1 MKRFLKATTVV
12 AIISITFFAFSTKTN
27 DSTAEVE
34 AVKSLVLNAY
44 INGAFNELNAEA
56 MRNGFHK
63 DFAIYS
69 AKGEEISKYPIA
81 DWVAGVKKRK
91 AGDYDPKAE
100 KNIWKH
106 NFALVDVTGGSA
118 QVKVELHNQGNHVY
132 TDYLSLL
139 KFESGWKIVAK
150 VYHRHETE

>member
-1 MKRFLKATTVV
+1 MKSTIKGIAALGLS
-12 AIISITFFAFSTKTN
+12 AIFVSSFISKPS
-27 DSTAEVE
+27 DSTAEEE
-34 AVKSLVLNAY
+34 AIKKVILESY
-44 INGAFNELNAEA
+44 INGAFNELDAES

-81 DWVAGVKKRK
+81 DWVAGVEKRK
-91 AGDYDPKAE
+91 ADGYDPRDP

-106 NFALVDVTGGSA
+106 EFANVDVTGGAA
-118 QVKVELHNQGNHVY
+118 QVKVELRNQGKHVY
-132 TDYLSLL
+132 SDYLSLL

-150 VYHRHETE
+150 VYHRH

>member
-1 MKRFLKATTVV
+1 MKKTILTLFSFVLIASIIFGFKVKADKK
-12 AIISITFFAFSTKTN
+12 AE
-27 DSTAEVE
+27 EVE
-34 AVKSLVLNAY
+34 AVKALVLSSY
-44 INGAFNELNAEA
+44 INGAFNELNADA
-56 MRNGFHK
+56 MREGFHK

-81 DWVAGVKKRK
+81 NWAEGVEKRK

-106 NFALVDVTGGSA
+106 NFAQVDVTGGAA
-118 QVKVELHNQGNHVY
+118 QVKVELFNQGKQVY

-150 VYHRHETE
+150 VYHRHP

>member
-1 MKRFLKATTVV
+1 MKSIIKFLFFFVVV
-12 AIISITFFAFSTKTN
+12 AICFFSFAPVSESNTEN
-27 DSTAEVE
+27 EE
-34 AVKSLVLNAY
+34 AVKKVVLESY
-44 INGAFNELNAEA
+44 INGAFNQLDAES
-56 MRNGFHK
+56 MENGFHK

-91 AGDYDPKAE
+91 AGDYNPNDE

-106 NFALVDVTGGSA
+106 TFASVDVTGGAA
-118 QVKVELHNQGNHVY
+118 QVKVELRNQGNHVY

-139 KFESGWKIVAK
+139 KFDSGWKIVAK
-150 VYHRHETE
+150 VYHKH